1 MAKDYKIQPH
11 NLEAE
16 QAVLGCIL
24 IDNQAQIDVLALMHE
39 SDFYSEAHSQIFKA
53 MNKVYQKSI
62 PVDFVTLTDQLE
74 KDGILEK
81 VGGIDYIMALTNT
94 VPSAAN
100 FKHYCDI
107 VKSDSIRRKLIRSG
121 QEIIEDAFEN
131 EDKDKSLQFAE
142 QVIFDIAEKEGR
154 SSLEHVGRGDGAVKK
169 VIDKF
174 GEIAKDP
181 TVLKG
186 IPTGFTDF
194 DKITNGLQNSDLI
207 LLAARPGIG
216 KTSFAMNIVTNAAVK
231 HGKKCAVFSLEMPRE
246 QLMQRAICSMARV
259 SMSKALN
266 GTMGPD
272 EWNRIWTATKQLE
285 QSPIYIDDSSM
296 TTPASLISKCRQL
309 KAKEGLD
316 LIVVDY
322 IQLMSSGKDRVESRQ
337 NEVADISRNL
347 KIAAKELNVPLI
359 ALSQLSRSVE
369 ARAGDHRPIPSDLR
383 DSGAIEQDA
392 DIILFL
398 YNPEKYNDVPQE
410 DEPGTIELIVAKHR
424 NGRTGTVKLRWIG
437 EFVTFL
443 NLGEKLNVQ
452 SNERVRVEDIS
463 ETPVDAKD
471 VDVFGDELITI
482 LV

>member
-142 QVIFDIAEKEGR
+142 QVIFDIAEKEGH

-207 LLAARPGIG
+207 LLAARPGVG
-216 KTSFAMNIVTNAAVK
+216 KTSFSMNILVHAATELN
-231 HGKKCAVFSLEMPRE
+231 KKCAIFSLEMSKE
-246 QLMQRAICSMARV
+246 QLMQRAVCSLAKVDMG
-259 SMSKALN
+259 KALK
-266 GTMGPD
+266 GEMD
-272 EWNRIWTATKQLE
+272 AEEWKRIWAASKKLE
-285 QSPIYIDDSSM
+285 QSGLYVDDSSM
-296 TTPASLISKCRQL
+296 TTPADLLSKCRRL
-309 KAKEGLD
+309 KMQEGLD
-316 LIVVDY
+316 LVMVDY
-322 IQLMSSGKDRVESRQ
+322 IQLMTSARKADNRQ
-337 NEVADISRNL
+337 LEISDISRTL
-347 KIAAKELNVPLI
+347 KIAAKELNVPI
-359 ALSQLSRSVE
+359 IVLSQLSRAVE
-369 ARAGDHRPIPSDLR
+369 SRQDHRPLLSDQK
-383 DSGAIEQDA
+383 G
-392 DIILFL
+392 
-398 YNPEKYNDVPQE
+398 
-410 DEPGTIELIVAKHR
+410 
-424 NGRTGTVKLRWIG
+424 
-437 EFVTFL
+437 
-443 NLGEKLNVQ
+443 
-452 SNERVRVEDIS
+452 
-463 ETPVDAKD
+463 
-471 VDVFGDELITI
+471 
-482 LV
+482 

>member
-1 MAKDYKIQPH
+1 MDGHMAKDYKIQPH

-81 VGGIDYIMALTNT
+81 VGGIDYIMTLTNT

-207 LLAARPGIG
+207 LLAARPGVG
-216 KTSFAMNIVTNAAVK
+216 KTSFSMNILVHAATELN
-231 HGKKCAVFSLEMPRE
+231 KKCAIFSLEMSKE
-246 QLMQRAICSMARV
+246 QLMQRAVCSLAKVDMG
-259 SMSKALN
+259 KALK
-266 GTMGPD
+266 GEMD
-272 EWNRIWTATKQLE
+272 AEEWKRIWAASKKLE
-285 QSPIYIDDSSM
+285 QSGLYVDDSSM
-296 TTPASLISKCRQL
+296 TTPADLLSKCRRL
-309 KAKEGLD
+309 KMQEGLD
-316 LIVVDY
+316 LVMVDY
-322 IQLMSSGKDRVESRQ
+322 IQLMTSARKADNRQ
-337 NEVADISRNL
+337 LEISDISRTL
-347 KIAAKELNVPLI
+347 KIAAKELNVPI
-359 ALSQLSRSVE
+359 IVLSQLSRAVE
-369 ARAGDHRPIPSDLR
+369 SRQDHRPLLSDLR

-392 DIILFL
+392 DIVLFI

-410 DEPGTIELIVAKHR
+410 DEPGTVELIVAKHR
-424 NGRTGTVKLRWIG
+424 NGGTGTVKLRWIG
-437 EFVTFL
+437 QYTTFVNIKDKVFVPKQT
-443 NLGEKLNVQ
+443 KVQ
-452 SNERVRVEDIS
+452 AKDIS
-463 ETPVDAKD
+463 QQPVDNVD
-471 VDVFGDELITI
+471 IDVFDD
-482 LV
+482 